1 MARVIPNKN
10 TWIGWN
16 TNAPVSMAAP
26 TTTWIDAC
34 TNLTPWVVSLTATS
48 QGNLLPT
55 PAFDS
60 LFETSIP
67 GTIQGSFTMDCY
79 RDDASDTAWTT
90 LYRGVAGYIC
100 ISRFTTAGATY
111 DSTTKKPGNLAKV
124 EVWPIRVSSRSMQAA
139 TSNQVQI
146 FQVTAGVSIEPDEN
160 ATVATG

>member
-10 TWIGWN
+10 TWIGWTTAAISN
-16 TNAPVSMAAP
+16 IAAP
-26 TTTWIDAC
+26 TAAEINAC
-34 TNLTPWVVSLTATS
+34 TNLTPWVVSLTASS

-67 GTIQGSFTMDCY
+67 GTVQGSFTMDCY
-79 RDDASDTAWTT
+79 RDDAADTAWTT
-90 LYRGVAGYIC
+90 LTRGTAGYI
-100 ISRFTTAGATY
+100 IVSRFGGTGDAG
-111 DSTTKKPGNLAKV
+111 TKKPAAGNKV

-146 FQVTAGVSIEPDEN
+146 FQVTAGVSVEPAED
-160 ATVATG
+160 ATVAA